1 MFLNSE
7 RSMNGAP
14 AQTCNLWRRQM
25 DAFVDNDNV
34 EFVISF
40 TWNFFGYTVSP
51 HPSLGVLFF
60 LFHFIHSPP
69 PSNLYQGK
77 ENILFSLPSYRKMS
91 VWEITFQFIKHW
103 INSDQSYLFI
113 YCCTCL
119 SFGMQNLVP
128 WPKFKVKL
136 PVLGAQSLR
145 FLKWTRRE
153 VPVFFINQLFTA
165 VKAPD
170 WLVYQK
176 AENNAPLQVYHCL
189 PDYSWRRK
197 WQPSPVFLPGE
208 SQGQGSLVGCRL
220 WGRTEL
226 DTTEAT

>member
-1 MFLNSE
+1 MENIPPSWIISQMKTIIKGRNWLSSLAFKMFLNSE
-7 RSMNGAP
+7 RSTNGAP

-69 PSNLYQGK
+69 TSNLYQSK

-103 INSDQSYLFI
+103 ITSDQSCLFI
-113 YCCTCL
+113 SLLFLWPHL
-119 SFGMQNLVP
+119 S
-128 WPKFKVKL
+128 
-136 PVLGAQSLR
+136 
-145 FLKWTRRE
+145 
-153 VPVFFINQLFTA
+153 
-165 VKAPD
+165 
-170 WLVYQK
+170 
-176 AENNAPLQVYHCL
+176 
-189 PDYSWRRK
+189 
-197 WQPSPVFLPGE
+197 
-208 SQGQGSLVGCRL
+208 
-220 WGRTEL
+220 
-226 DTTEAT
+226 